1 MQRPIKALSIGI
13 SDPCDPFGVFVL
25 PLHQSRKR
33 LLAFPVQGISQR
45 ETLGALHLE
54 GTVDSNAGTAAFY
67 MQQDLAAPIIDHAV
81 AEAVSGPQIA
91 HAVYDNGSRIRIV
104 RRIADVAG
112 TDMQGSEANRIRG

>member
-1 MQRPIKALSIGI
+1 M
-13 SDPCDPFGVFVL
+13 
-25 PLHQSRKR
+25 
-33 LLAFPVQGISQR
+33 
-45 ETLGALHLE
+45 
-54 GTVDSNAGTAAFY
+54 DSNAGTTAFY

-112 TDMQGSEANRIRG
+112 TDMQGSEAGTLGREVLRAYAVGPDTYKGRILTIRVNDPSVAISTRLTSNPR